1 MAEDSSARPSHEE
14 YLNRHLLA
22 FFDPFDSAELEQN
35 NDLAMRTVTDS
46 QAFEPTSSLDDS
58 NYEILSGSGILSD
71 DEGNTVSVTS
81 QSIDGDTPDDFSSI
95 NDTGESETED
105 EEEHFEEETPNI
117 GQIQTPSAT
126 EDDGIDESGIT
137 ARPEL
142 SDIFTEFDQISSG
155 EDGQLLS
162 HTLPAGSN
170 DETIMLRLAVSPKIA
185 QLPRKFCILFLGDLY
200 SYAGDSLIHQIAQA
214 LVLSEGPAEDGSP
227 LTVTPV
233 PSVKSP
239 QTFQI
244 RPSSGIEIQIDHCI
258 EAKDVSRLILE
269 DGSELQFSKDGH
281 LQRITGDRGEPS
293 GFPHLAI
300 FLHSEQQRRLQHNA
314 TMRWARV
321 AAMTNG
327 IPTLDVAA
335 SGYFEWQELIRPTR
349 GIELHVEIE
358 SLRESIR
365 NPTMYLPVDIHMLSM
380 ISPSYLNRHLAYL
393 MWDAEES
400 RHSANRTT
408 PQVLQS
414 ISTVAKAAVTRLAEI
429 SMDCL
434 RSAKPVAE
442 RLWTTARF
450 EQKAAIFGLIIM
462 LILPMLLT
470 PLIASS
476 NNEVTICQRTA
487 PVVEQLATSTL
498 LSTSTS
504 TKTELAPS
512 FTQVIKPIAAI
523 DTSVRAM
530 IENSLGTPKPRLDS
544 KPEAAPETFT
554 AERISSSVFSI
565 TPPTFLAKSKK
576 FSPSSVVIKVRRGSE
591 PVPFKLM
598 TITKPRVGFAVEL
611 EPEDAHGLLSVL
623 ISVNSKP
630 KIVENLTIDFGNSWL
645 GGPTWKNAFKFLDQK
660 VRRDVAEFEKHIK
673 SLSSKVAQDLQ
684 RLWEES
690 ETYHATTQKDSKQAA
705 IKALKEIKS
714 SAKKFFW
721 EAKQEIKVISKQ
733 IQRELKAQKSVTKK
747 LLQQSKAFAK
757 QTIQGADFVR
767 REVADACKEGF
778 NALNGMM
785 QSSDVAAPVRN
796 SKGLKK
802 LAANAKKALS
812 QLATDDIEA
821 SGNEKKQKRAKADKK
836 QKKAKAVETTK
847 TYGAVKTASG
857 AFKVHE
863 TGSSFGKHDCAFACM
878 KYENGYI
885 ECTETG
891 KCATKM
897 KKKLLH
903 KLGV

>member
-1 MAEDSSARPSHEE
+1 MAEDSSAGPSHEE
-14 YLNRHLLA
+14 YLSQYLLVSS
-22 FFDPFDSAELEQN
+22 DLLDSTELGQN
-35 NDLAMRTVTDS
+35 YDIAMRTVADS
-46 QAFEPTSSLDDS
+46 QAFEPTSPLDDS

-117 GQIQTPSAT
+117 GQVQTPSAT

-170 DETIMLRLAVSPKIA
+170 DETITLRLAVSPKIA
-185 QLPRKFCILFLGDLY
+185 QLPRQFRVLFLGDLY
-200 SYAGDSLIHQIAQA
+200 SYAGDFLIHQIAQA
-214 LVLSEGPAEDGSP
+214 LVLSDDSAEGYSP
-227 LTVTPV
+227 LTVTPI

-239 QTFQI
+239 QTFRI
-244 RPSSGIEIQIDHCI
+244 KPSSGIEIQIDHCI

-269 DGSELQFSKDGH
+269 DGSELQFSKDGN
-281 LQRITGDRGEPS
+281 LQRITSGHSEPCE
-293 GFPHLAI
+293 FPHVAI
-300 FLHSEQQRRLQHNA
+300 FLHSEQQRRLHHNA

-358 SLRESIR
+358 SLREPIR

-400 RHSANRTT
+400 RRSANRTT
-408 PQVLQS
+408 PQALQS
-414 ISTVAKAAVTRLAEI
+414 IPTVAKAVVTKFVEI
-429 SMDCL
+429 SKDFL
-434 RSAKPVAE
+434 RGAKPVAE

-476 NNEVTICQRTA
+476 SNEVTTCQRTPPA
-487 PVVEQLATSTL
+487 VQQVTTSTL

-504 TKTELAPS
+504 TKAELAPT
-512 FTQVIKPIAAI
+512 FTQVIKPIAPI
-523 DTSVRAM
+523 DTGVRAM
-530 IENSLGTPKPRLDS
+530 IEHSLGTPKPRLNS

-565 TPPTFLAKSKK
+565 TPPAFLAKSKK
-576 FSPSSVVIKVRRGSE
+576 FLPSSVVIKVRRGSE

-645 GGPTWKNAFKFLDQK
+645 RGPTWKNAFKFLDQK

-673 SLSSKVAQDLQ
+673 ALSSRVTQDLQ
-684 RLWEES
+684 KLWEET
-690 ETYHATTQKDSKQAA
+690 EEYHATRQKDSKQAA
-705 IKALKEIKS
+705 TKAMNEIKS
-714 SAKKFFW
+714 FAKKFIW
-721 EAKQEIKVISKQ
+721 EAKKEIKVISKQ
-733 IQRELKAQKSVTKK
+733 IQREVKAQKSLTKK
-747 LLQQSKAFAK
+747 LLQQSKAFAQ
-757 QTIQGADFVR
+757 QTLHGADVAR
-767 REVADACKEGF
+767 REVAEACKEGF

-785 QSSDVAAPVRN
+785 QGSDIAAPVRN

-802 LAANAKKALS
+802 LAANAKKAFS
-812 QLATDDIEA
+812 QLATDGTEA
-821 SGNEKKQKRAKADKK
+821 SGSDKKQKRAKADKK

-847 TYGAVKTASG
+847 TYGTAKTASG

-863 TGSSFGKHDCAFACM
+863 TGSSFGKQDCAFACV

-891 KCATKM
+891 RCPTKM